1 MLCGWIA
8 HEPILEQRSKKT
20 PQNEKNERG
29 SQHDKHNL
37 CFFFWQ
43 RKYPYLGGNNISNFK
58 KTKQSYKGNTISG
71 FESFTLNPD
80 QLQVS

>member
-1 MLCGWIA
+1 MLCGWIP

-37 CFFFWQ
+37 CFFF
-43 RKYPYLGGNNISNFK
+43 
-58 KTKQSYKGNTISG
+58 
-71 FESFTLNPD
+71 
-80 QLQVS
+80 